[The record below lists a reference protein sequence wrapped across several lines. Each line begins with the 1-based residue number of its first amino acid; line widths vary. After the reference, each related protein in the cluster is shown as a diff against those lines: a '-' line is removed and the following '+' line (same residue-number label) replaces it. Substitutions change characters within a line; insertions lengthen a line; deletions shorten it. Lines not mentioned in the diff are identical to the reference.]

1 MEDRTEIVARGVRV
15 FVRAAIAG
23 AALVL
28 AGGVSFAAPN
38 SQPFAA
44 RVAAPAPALLVAKQA
59 APPADCGET
68 PDGFSAWLEGFKQ
81 EAEVAGV
88 PPMVIQAALSNVAY
102 DPDVIAHDR
111 RQGSFGQDFDKFVAK
126 RVSGYRVRMGR
137 QMLLAYAEPLDRIER
152 RFGVPGPVLVAIWG
166 LETEFGAG
174 LGNYPTFNALA
185 TLAYD
190 CRRADQFR
198 DELVDALKLVA
209 RGDLQPEEMR
219 GAWAG
224 EIGQT
229 QFMPSTYLKYATSA
243 DGGSVANLV
252 GSSQDALA
260 STANFLKNKGWRR
273 GQGFH
278 EGGNVPFSFDIT
290 PMLAAGANTIVV
302 RVEDPPTDRYIPRGK
317 QYDFGRWSW
326 LDTCSWQLPV
336 WYPELLGNEI

>member
-1 MEDRTEIVARGVRV
+1 MEDRTEIVVRGVGALVRV
-15 FVRAAIAG
+15 VVAG
-23 AALVL
+23 AALAL
-28 AGGVSFAAPN
+28 AGGISWATPN
-38 SQPFAA
+38 SQPSAA
-44 RVAAPAPALLVAKQA
+44 RVAAPTPTLLVAKQA

-68 PDGFSAWLEGFKQ
+68 PDGFAAWLQGFKQ
-81 EAEVAGV
+81 EVEIGGL
-88 PPMVIQAALSNVAY
+88 PPAVIESALSNVAY

-126 RVSGYRVRMGR
+126 RVSGYRVRKGR
-137 QMLLAYAEPLDRIER
+137 QMLVAYAEPLDKIER

-198 DELVDALKLVA
+198 EELVDALKLVA
-209 RGDLQPEEMR
+209 RGDMQPEEMR

-243 DGGSVANLV
+243 DGGAVADLV
-252 GSSQDALA
+252 GSSEDALA
-260 STANFLKNKGWRR
+260 STANFLKNKGWKR

-278 EGGNVPFSFDIT
+278 EGEPNFAALLEWNAAPVYAKTIAFFADR
-290 PMLAAGANTIVV
+290 LAESDA
-302 RVEDPPTDRYIPRGK
+302 
-317 QYDFGRWSW
+317 Q
-326 LDTCSWQLPV
+326 
-336 WYPELLGNEI
+336 